1 MPSYSRCVR
10 EEKTSLGSPAN
21 RFSPR
26 YRYLPGKK
34 NRGNPY
40 TDVVSIHT
48 LGYFCFSWK
57 CSPQTVCSSSGCS
70 YCKQT
75 CGKYMRTRV
84 VNGGHLVPPGESM
97 HACTHARMHACT
109 HMHMRACMASTRM
122 HTQVCVSVKRDLFVW
137 EKRPINIGIPRT
149 RKQGETCDGK
159 RDLFTGKEAC

>member
-1 MPSYSRCVR
+1 MPSYSSCVR

-34 NRGNPY
+34 KNRGHPY

-48 LGYFCFSWK
+48 LRYFCFSWK

-97 HACTHARMHACT
+97 HACTHARMHAYA
-109 HMHMRACMASTRM
+109 HACMYGEHAHAHAGMR
-122 HTQVCVSVKRDLFVW
+122 QCQ
-137 EKRPINIGIPRT
+137 KRPV
-149 RKQGETCDGK
+149 CM
-159 RDLFTGKEAC
+159 GKEAY